1 MPNSKK
7 INILY
12 FEDNKTCQIPITKG
26 VPQIIGECHITV
38 LSSLYR
44 AKAYLDS
51 ALIQNYD
58 IVITDYMFPGVSAK
72 ELLSEFEHCGKTV
85 IFHTCISEKDFCKD
99 CLDVLGYMP
108 LNFKFVRKATEGYL
122 KTITQLIQNEVA

>member
-1 MPNSKK
+1 MPNTKK

-12 FEDNKTCQIPITKG
+12 FEDDRSCQVPILRGIPK
-26 VPQIIGECHITV
+26 IIGECHITV

-44 AKAYLDS
+44 AETYLNS

-58 IVITDYMFPGVSAK
+58 IIITDYIFPGLCAK
-72 ELLSEFEHCGKTV
+72 KLLSQFENCGKTV

-99 CLDVLGYMP
+99 CVDVLGYMP
-108 LNFKFVRKATEGYL
+108 LNFKFVEKATDGYFQ
-122 KTITQLIQNEVA
+122 KITQLIQNEVA